1 VYRCIA
7 DYFQQNQ
14 GVAAVS
20 EETRKRVLVVGA
32 TGFVG
37 PALVDE
43 FSRAGYHVIC
53 GVRNLASAARQLN
66 FPHVEF
72 LKVDMNEDLNPNIW
86 LDRLREYRIDG
97 VVNNV
102 GIANEFGDQSIEN
115 VNVNAPLALFEAV
128 TFYCQENIAA
138 SRQPQDVS
146 VIQISTT
153 GVDWPDCDAYRYPK
167 SKKLIDESLIE
178 TTGLH
183 FIIVRPN
190 IIYEP
195 GRGHLLLEQVVRVPI
210 LAYIGNTEI
219 QPIHCREL
227 AIGVVRLMQNP
238 YRASCSILLAAGPE
252 VLTWKQVF
260 LKVSEALEIRHGILF
275 RVPLLIGQFFTN
287 LIQYMPQRF
296 LSRLGILSKLD
307 NDTIEMMTK
316 GSTGNN
322 SEWLEKTSLE
332 PIYLFDAYRHFAGS
346 PASYGQYIQSIR
358 DGRAS

>member
-1 VYRCIA
+1 MNNEA
-7 DYFQQNQ
+7 
-14 GVAAVS
+14 
-20 EETRKRVLVVGA
+20 RKKILVVGA

-43 FSRAGYHVIC
+43 FIRAGFQVVC
-53 GVRNLASAARQLN
+53 AVRNLESAAKQLD

-72 LKVDMNEDLNPNIW
+72 LKVDMNEDLNPNTW
-86 LDRLREYRIDG
+86 LDRLRKYKIDG

-102 GIANEFGDQSIEN
+102 GIANEFGDQSMEN

-128 TFYCQENIAA
+128 TFYCQENLEAG
-138 SRQPQDVS
+138 RQPQDVS

-167 SKKLIDESLIE
+167 SKKLIDESLLE

-195 GRGHLLLEQVVRVPI
+195 GRGHLLLEQIVRLPI
-210 LAYIGNTEI
+210 LAYIGATEI

-227 AIGVVRLMQNP
+227 AIGVVRLMKHP
-238 YRASCSILLAAGPE
+238 YRVSCSVLLATGPE
-252 VLTWKQVF
+252 VMTWKQVF
-260 LKVSEALEIRHGILF
+260 LEVSAALGIRHGILF

-287 LIQYMPQRF
+287 LIQYMPQT
-296 LSRLGILSKLD
+296 LLTRLGILSKLD

-316 GSTGNN
+316 GSTGDNG
-322 SEWLEKTSLE
+322 EWLEKTSLQ
-332 PIYLFDAYRHFAGS
+332 PLYLFPSYKHFGQS
-346 PASYGQYIQSIR
+346 PEVYTQYIQSVR
-358 DGRAS
+358 DS

>member
-1 VYRCIA
+1 M
-7 DYFQQNQ
+7 
-14 GVAAVS
+14 S
-20 EETRKRVLVVGA
+20 EESRKRILVVGA

-43 FSRAGYHVIC
+43 FSRAGYHVVC
-53 GVRNLASAARQLN
+53 GVRNLESAAKQLN

-72 LKVDMNEDLNPNIW
+72 LKVDMNEDLNPNVW
-86 LDRLREYRIDG
+86 LDRLREYKIDG

-102 GIANEFGDQSIEN
+102 GIANEFGDQSMED

-128 TFYCQENIAA
+128 TFYCQENLEAK
-138 SRQPQDVS
+138 RQPQDVS

-153 GVDWPDCDAYRYPK
+153 GVDWSDCDAYRYPK

-178 TTGLH
+178 TTGLN

-195 GRGHLLLEQVVRVPI
+195 GRGHLLLEQIVRLPV
-210 LAYIGNTEI
+210 LGYIGSTEI

-238 YRASCSILLAAGPE
+238 FKASCSILLATGPE
-252 VLTWKQVF
+252 VLTWKQVY
-260 LKVSEALEIRHGILF
+260 LKVSEALGIKHSIFVRL
-275 RVPLLIGQFFTN
+275 PLLIGQFFTN
-287 LIQYMPQRF
+287 LIQYLPQRV
-296 LSRLGILSKLD
+296 LRRLGILSKLD

-316 GSTGNN
+316 GSTGSN
-322 SEWLEKTSLE
+322 SEWLEITSLQ
-332 PIYLFDAYRHFAGS
+332 PMYLFDTYKNFAQS
-346 PASYGQYIQSIR
+346 TESYANYIQSIR
-358 DGRAS
+358 DKKKS

>member
-1 VYRCIA
+1 M
-7 DYFQQNQ
+7 N
-14 GVAAVS
+14 
-20 EETRKRVLVVGA
+20 EEHRKRILVVGA

-43 FSRAGYHVIC
+43 FCRAGYHVIC
-53 GVRNLASAARQLN
+53 GVRNLDNAARQLN
-66 FPHVEF
+66 FPHAEF
-72 LKVDMNEDLNPNIW
+72 LQVDMNEDLNPNIW
-86 LDRLREYRIDG
+86 LERLRTHKVEG

-102 GIANEFGDQSIEN
+102 GIANEFGDQSMEN

-128 TFYCQENIAA
+128 TFYCQENLEAN
-138 SRQPQDVS
+138 RQPQKVS

-167 SKKLIDESLIE
+167 SKKLIDESLLE

-195 GRGHLLLEQVVRVPI
+195 GRGHLLLEQIVRLPV
-210 LAYIGNTEI
+210 LAYIGSTEI

-238 YRASCSILLAAGPE
+238 FRASCSILLATGPE

-260 LKVSEALEIRHGILF
+260 LKVSEALGIRHGIFF

-287 LIQYMPQRF
+287 LIQYLPKNF
-296 LSRLGILSKLD
+296 LYRLGILSKLD

-316 GSTGNN
+316 GSTGDN
-322 SEWLEKTSLE
+322 SEWLAMTSLQ
-332 PIYLFDAYRHFAGS
+332 PIYLFDAYKHFAGS
-346 PASYGQYIQSIR
+346 SEDYEEYIQSVR
-358 DGRAS
+358 LKADRSAANLSGR

>member
-1 VYRCIA
+1 M
-7 DYFQQNQ
+7 
-14 GVAAVS
+14 S
-20 EETRKRVLVVGA
+20 EESRKRILVVGA

-53 GVRNLASAARQLN
+53 GVRNMESAAQQLD
-66 FPHVEF
+66 FPHVEY
-72 LKVDMNEDLNPNIW
+72 LKVDMNDDLNPNVW
-86 LDRLREYRIDG
+86 LDRLRKYRIDG

-102 GIANEFGDQSIEN
+102 GIANEFGDQSMED
-115 VNVNAPLALFEAV
+115 VNVNAPLALFEAII
-128 TFYCQENIAA
+128 FYCQENLEAN
-138 SRQPQDVS
+138 RQPQDVS

-195 GRGHLLLEQVVRVPI
+195 GRGHLLLEQIVRLPV
-210 LAYIGNTEI
+210 LTYIGNTEI

-238 YRASCSILLAAGPE
+238 FRASCSILLATGPE
-252 VLTWKQVF
+252 VLTWKKVF
-260 LKVSEALEIRHGILF
+260 LKVSDALGIKHGIFL
-275 RVPLLIGQFFTN
+275 RVPLIIGQFFTN

-316 GSTGNN
+316 GSTGDN
-322 SEWLEKTSLE
+322 SEWLEKTSLA
-332 PIYLFDAYRHFAGS
+332 PIYLFDSYKHLASSSGS
-346 PASYGQYIQSIR
+346 YEKYIQSIR
-358 DGRAS
+358 EKIVS

>member
-1 VYRCIA
+1 M
-7 DYFQQNQ
+7 
-14 GVAAVS
+14 S
-20 EETRKRVLVVGA
+20 EKSRKRILVVGA

-53 GVRNLASAARQLN
+53 GVRNMESAAKQLN

-72 LKVDMNEDLNPNIW
+72 LKVDMNEDLNPNTW
-86 LDRLREYRIDG
+86 LDRLREYKIDG

-102 GIANEFGDQSIEN
+102 GIANEFGDQSMED

-128 TFYCQENIAA
+128 TFYCQENLEAN
-138 SRQPQDVS
+138 RQPQNVT

-153 GVDWPDCDAYRYPK
+153 GVDWSDCDAYRYPK
-167 SKKLIDESLIE
+167 SKKLIDESLLE
-178 TTGLH
+178 TKGLN

-190 IIYEP
+190 VIYEP
-195 GRGHLLLEQVVRVPI
+195 GRGHLLLEQIVRLPV
-210 LAYIGNTEI
+210 LAYIGSTKI

-238 YRASCSILLAAGPE
+238 YRASCSILLATGPE

-260 LKVSEALEIRHGILF
+260 LKVSEALGIKHGIFF
-275 RVPLLIGQFFTN
+275 RVPLIVGQFFTN
-287 LIQYMPQRF
+287 LIQYLPQRS
-296 LSRLGILSKLD
+296 LYRLGILSKLD

-316 GSTGNN
+316 GSTGDN
-322 SEWLEKTSLE
+322 SEWLEKTSLQ
-332 PIYLFDAYRHFAGS
+332 PIYLFDAYKKLAES
-346 PASYGQYIQSIR
+346 QEASEKYIQSIR
-358 DGRAS
+358 DN

>member
-1 VYRCIA
+1 M
-7 DYFQQNQ
+7 
-14 GVAAVS
+14 S
-20 EETRKRVLVVGA
+20 EESRKRILVVGA

-53 GVRNLASAARQLN
+53 GVRNLESAAKQLN

-72 LKVDMNEDLNPNIW
+72 LKVDMNEDLNPNTW

-102 GIANEFGDQSIEN
+102 GIANEFGDQSMED

-128 TFYCQENIAA
+128 TFYCQENVVAN
-138 SRQPQDVS
+138 RQPQNVS

-153 GVDWPDCDAYRYPK
+153 GVDWSDCDAYRYPK
-167 SKKLIDESLIE
+167 SKKLIDESLLE
-178 TTGLH
+178 TTGLN

-195 GRGHLLLEQVVRVPI
+195 GRGHLLLEQIVRMPV
-210 LAYIGNTEI
+210 LGYIGSTEI

-238 YRASCSILLAAGPE
+238 FKASCSILLATGPE
-252 VLTWKQVF
+252 VLTWKQVY
-260 LKVSEALEIRHGILF
+260 LKVSEALGIKHGIFVRL
-275 RVPLLIGQFFTN
+275 PLVIGQFFTN
-287 LIQYMPQRF
+287 LIQYLPERV
-296 LSRLGILSKLD
+296 LRRLGILSKLD

-316 GSTGNN
+316 GSTGDNA
-322 SEWLEKTSLE
+322 EWLQKTSLQ
-332 PIYLFDAYRHFAGS
+332 PIYLFDVYKKLAES
-346 PASYGQYIQSIR
+346 PEASERYIQSIR
-358 DGRAS
+358 DKIVQ

>member
-1 VYRCIA
+1 MT
-7 DYFQQNQ
+7 
-14 GVAAVS
+14 
-20 EETRKRVLVVGA
+20 EEPRKRILVVGA

-53 GVRNLASAARQLN
+53 GIRNLESASKQLN

-72 LKVDMNEDLNPNIW
+72 LQVDMNEDLNPNTW
-86 LDRLREYRIDG
+86 LDRLREYKVDG

-102 GIANEFGDQSIEN
+102 GIANAFGGQSLEN

-128 TFYCQENIAA
+128 TFYCQENLEAN
-138 SRQPQDVS
+138 RQPQNVS

-167 SKKLIDESLIE
+167 SKRLIEESLLE
-178 TTGLH
+178 TTGLN
-183 FIIVRPN
+183 FTIVRPN
-190 IIYEP
+190 IVYEP
-195 GRGHLLLEQVVRVPI
+195 GRGHLLLEHIVRLPV
-210 LAYIGNTEI
+210 LAYFGSTEI

-238 YRASCSILLAAGPE
+238 LNASCSILLATGPE

-260 LKVSEALEIRHGILF
+260 LKVSEALGLKHGIFF
-275 RVPLLIGQFFTN
+275 RVPLIIGQFFTN
-287 LIQYMPQRF
+287 LIQYLPERV
-296 LSRLGILSKLD
+296 LYRLGILSKLD

-316 GSTGNN
+316 GSTGDN
-322 SEWLEKTSLE
+322 SEWLGKTSLQ
-332 PIYLFDAYRHFAGS
+332 PIYLFDAYKNLAES
-346 PASYGQYIQSIR
+346 PESYERYIQSIR
-358 DGRAS
+358 DKRIT

>member
-1 VYRCIA
+1 MS
-7 DYFQQNQ
+7 D
-14 GVAAVS
+14 
-20 EETRKRVLVVGA
+20 EPRKRILVVGA

-43 FSRAGYHVIC
+43 FVRAGYHVIC
-53 GVRNLASAARQLN
+53 GVRNLETAEKQLVC
-66 FPHVEF
+66 PHVEF
-72 LKVDMNEDLNPNIW
+72 LKIDLNEDLNPNLW
-86 LDRLREYRIDG
+86 LDRLREHKIEG

-102 GIANEFGDQSIEN
+102 GIANEFGDQSMEN

-128 TFYCQENIAA
+128 TFYCQENLEAN
-138 SRQPQDVS
+138 RQPQDVS

-167 SKKLIDESLIE
+167 SKKLIDETLIE

-195 GRGHLLLEQVVRVPI
+195 GRGHLLLEQIVRFPV
-210 LAYIGNTEI
+210 LGYIGNTAI

-238 YRASCSILLAAGPE
+238 FKASCSILLATGPE
-252 VLTWKQVF
+252 ALTWKNVF
-260 LKVSEALEIRHGILF
+260 LKVSEALGIKHSIFF
-275 RVPLLIGQFFTN
+275 RVPLIIGQFFTN
-287 LIQYMPQRF
+287 LIQYMPQRL

-316 GSTGNN
+316 GSTGDN
-322 SEWLEKTSLE
+322 SEWLEKTSLQ
-332 PIYLFDAYRHFAGS
+332 PMYLFDTYKNFAQS
-346 PASYGQYIQSIR
+346 SDTYAKYVQSIR
-358 DGRAS
+358 DRKGA

>member
-1 VYRCIA
+1 MS
-7 DYFQQNQ
+7 D
-14 GVAAVS
+14 
-20 EETRKRVLVVGA
+20 EPRKRILVVGA

-43 FSRAGYHVIC
+43 FSRAGYHVVC
-53 GVRNLASAARQLN
+53 GVRNLQSAEEQLPY
-66 FPHVEF
+66 PHVEF
-72 LKVDMNEDLNPNIW
+72 LQVDLNEDLNPNLW
-86 LDRLREYRIDG
+86 LERLRTYKIDG

-102 GIANEFGDQSIEN
+102 GIANEFGDQSMEN

-128 TFYCQENIAA
+128 TFYCQENLEAN
-138 SRQPQDVS
+138 RQPQDVS

-167 SKKLIDESLIE
+167 SKKLIDESLVE

-195 GRGHLLLEQVVRVPI
+195 GRGHLLLEQIVRFPV
-210 LAYIGNTEI
+210 LGYIGNTEI

-238 YRASCSILLAAGPE
+238 SRASCSILLATGPE
-252 VLTWKQVF
+252 VLTWKKVF
-260 LKVSEALEIRHGILF
+260 LKVSEALGIRHGIFF
-275 RVPLLIGQFFTN
+275 RVPLIVGQFFTN
-287 LIQYMPQRF
+287 LIQYMPQRL
-296 LSRLGILSKLD
+296 LSRIGILSKLD

-316 GSTGNN
+316 GSTGDNN
-322 SEWLEKTSLE
+322 EWLEKTSLQ
-332 PIYLFDAYRHFAGS
+332 PMYIFDAYKNFS
-346 PASYGQYIQSIR
+346 QSFEAYEKYVQSVRNKKII
-358 DGRAS
+358 